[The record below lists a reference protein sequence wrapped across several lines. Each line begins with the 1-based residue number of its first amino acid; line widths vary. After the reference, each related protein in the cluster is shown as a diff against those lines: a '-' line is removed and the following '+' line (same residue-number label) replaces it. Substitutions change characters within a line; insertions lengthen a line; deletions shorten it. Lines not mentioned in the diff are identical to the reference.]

1 MDNSPQVLFNI
12 GLEDMIAAPLKYRGS
27 GIFHVS
33 VFLEVPRHFLLS
45 SHFLEEMKDGTHAS
59 WQESLLQQYYLMKD
73 GWS

>member
-1 MDNSPQVLFNI
+1 
-12 GLEDMIAAPLKYRGS
+12 MIAASLKYRGG

-33 VFLEVPRHFLLS
+33 MFLEVPSHFLLS

-59 WQESLLQQYYLMKD
+59 WKEFLLQQYYLMKD